1 MLRPALSQFMIK
13 TNAQPDPPLQFPDWP
28 EVLAASELDAAQQD
42 ATAITV
48 RWYLSFCRRSRVAV
62 CKQSARDFVV
72 QVEREKRPTPGQLEC
87 WKEAIRWFFRAAP
100 RPGTP
105 ATQAEPRAEEAAG
118 GMDAGRGPVAVGAGE
133 GWEERLRRVLR
144 VRHYSYRT
152 EQTYVESRITRGRG
166 PDPPCRWC

>member
-105 ATQAEPRAEEAAG
+105 ATQAEPRAEAAG
-118 GMDAGRGPVAVGAGE
+118 GGRDAGRGPVAIGAGE